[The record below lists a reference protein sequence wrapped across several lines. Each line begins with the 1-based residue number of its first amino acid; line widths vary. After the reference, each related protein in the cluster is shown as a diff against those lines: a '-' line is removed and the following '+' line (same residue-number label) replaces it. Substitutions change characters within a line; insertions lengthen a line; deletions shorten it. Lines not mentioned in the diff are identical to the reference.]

1 MMSQEQNLLRV
12 STHLSPSEAEI
23 EDAGVRSSKRAR
35 GHPTWKQ
42 RDEEDSSEKQT
53 SGKRSASDLAAS
65 RAKVQKTATT
75 SVSAPAMP
83 PPMSPSSPVRSPAPS
98 PRFPSLVV
106 TPHSS
111 SSVQSAGN
119 LSSTPRPLARSLLDS
134 PVASTSQSSRDL
146 DSDSVRR
153 LEMLLRAVEVNR
165 QQLVQLTNLVN
176 SLVAGN
182 IRPVE
187 QLPDNITLPL
197 TTVEQVDE
205 LEERL
210 SRDSAFVNVLENHLG
225 LIGGTDVKETTRRR
239 ILSAGLAPEVQRKR
253 ADFHIHVA
261 SSWAATQGRN
271 MSTLRSTKQE
281 DMMHQDNEFI
291 YDTLEMIVG
300 SPKENVKMS
309 HISLTHIIA

>member
-75 SVSAPAMP
+75 SVSAPAMT

-146 DSDSVRR
+146 NSDSVRR
-153 LEMLLRAVEVNR
+153 LEMLLRTVEVNR

-197 TTVEQVDE
+197 TTVEQVD
-205 LEERL
+205 
-210 SRDSAFVNVLENHLG
+210 DSAFVNVLENHLG
-225 LIGGTDVKETTRRR
+225 LIGGTDVKETTRR
-239 ILSAGLAPEVQRKR
+239 ILTAGLAPEVQRKFVLMGSQTKRKFDELKLKKVICNAVRRNALTKTTDAEICAEVKTFLQTAGDRNGGRVER
-253 ADFHIHVA
+253 ANKKKAA
-261 SSWAATQGRN
+261 SGN
-271 MSTLRSTKQE
+271 
-281 DMMHQDNEFI
+281 
-291 YDTLEMIVG
+291 
-300 SPKENVKMS
+300 
-309 HISLTHIIA
+309 